1 MAVPHT
7 SGTSLAWANPL
18 QHQSLDP
25 SSQLQLLTTPPQ
37 TSQHGL
43 VLSPSSPPIP
53 QKLVEK
59 VREGRFVDMKEFLTD
74 NMVLVSQLEAVPG
87 TSQLMGL
94 TVGAVRPRLRE
105 IASIATWCY
114 CFMGYMAIQTRDPV
128 TRDQL
133 AYGRLLISEARR
145 HGGLGWVDYD
155 RAFRQQLAANPT
167 LPWNSLVP
175 GLQASTLL
183 GQRAGQGMFCTLCRG
198 VDHTQARYAL
208 YCLQPPA
215 SSPRPGPWDPNLP
228 ASKPREICI
237 SWNRGAC
244 IFPKGQCSYSHVCPS
259 CNVTTHRARDCDKV
273 SEESKYKRRL
283 GPTRIPATTTTA

>member
-43 VLSPSSPPIP
+43 VLSPSSPSIP
-53 QKLVEK
+53 QKLVG
-59 VREGRFVDMKEFLTD
+59 GRFVDMKEFLTD
-74 NMVLVSQLEAVPG
+74 NMA
-87 TSQLMGL
+87 
-94 TVGAVRPRLRE
+94 
-105 IASIATWCY
+105 
-114 CFMGYMAIQTRDPV
+114 
-128 TRDQL
+128 
-133 AYGRLLISEARR
+133 LL
-145 HGGLGWVDYD
+145 Y
-155 RAFRQQLAANPT
+155 
-167 LPWNSLVP
+167 P

-198 VDHTQARYAL
+198 VDHTQARCAL

-215 SSPRPGPWDPNLP
+215 
-228 ASKPREICI
+228 REICI
-237 SWNRGAC
+237 SSNRGAC
-244 IFPKGQCSYSHVCPS
+244 IFPKGQCSYNHVCPS
-259 CNVTTHRARDCDKV
+259 CNVTIHRARDCDIV

-283 GPTRIPATTTTA
+283 GPTRIPATTTTSHDNHRLETFPLSGSPCRTLMIATACIIK